1 MYDTIK
7 FVGSLFDIPITKEM
21 KASVSSARSKY
32 MLYLED
38 GKKLKVLTGK
48 EKNCMM
54 KLTT

>member
-32 MLYLED
+32 MLYLEEE
-38 GKKLKVLTGK
+38 KK
-48 EKNCMM
+48 M
-54 KLTT
+54 KGTENSKRK